1 MDAVYANQLIWR
13 YKKWIESGNASL
25 GVNRLVLGIVFLI
38 IAMVSI
44 AEIIFEGFSW
54 KPVVIFVIGLFLIIF
69 LWKRPDK

>member
-1 MDAVYANQLIWR
+1 M
-13 YKKWIESGNASL
+13 

-54 KPVVIFVIGLFLIIF
+54 KPVVIFVIGLFLIMF